1 MVLTE
6 DILLLPLVLHGET
19 VSDEVVEPFKVLLK
33 TGIREN
39 DNASIGCITR
49 EEEMVPSILLVFHI
63 HRVDGLHAVEG
74 LPDDGLP
81 VTPTLPLTSAV
92 IKDDHSSVVRGIE
105 VVQDIPI
112 RSGQG
117 LQKFDSLSHQLRRSR
132 AGTLDYPITHHEW
145 FQNNRS
151 EVVS

>member
-117 LQKFDSLSHQLRRSR
+117 LQKTRFHHPFPVVVLLPENFNLKSQSGQDLSPGQR
-132 AGTLDYPITHHEW
+132 I
-145 FQNNRS
+145 
-151 EVVS
+151 